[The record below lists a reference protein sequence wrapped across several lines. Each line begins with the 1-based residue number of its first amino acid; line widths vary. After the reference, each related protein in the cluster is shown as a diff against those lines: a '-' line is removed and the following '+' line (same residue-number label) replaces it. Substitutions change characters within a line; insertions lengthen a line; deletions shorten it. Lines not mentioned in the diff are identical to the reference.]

1 MARTNKRKPLAWL
14 CFASTGESHNDC
26 VNEPFQNDAGIWIG
40 FRNSPDE
47 SYKEAMTFREV
58 LAQAEQNLIKAHQ
71 AKSGSERAEW
81 LEEFPGVT
89 TKVKQD
95 IVEQLQLGKRVFE
108 KAHCQHAACKK
119 VSEPLQM
126 EWLSV
131 TYRAPEATQS
141 TQGFIAG
148 FVFNLRGQE
157 MIVICRNYHLALYR
171 FQRQD
176 GIVSPDMALGTAAD
190 EKHTKAKSLNPVAT
204 ASHENKSRRQSRRL
218 QASRSH
224 MDEGPVA
231 GSQYGAGEGPAE
243 ASPAASTTHDVDM
256 LEGSMPSTDDTGEV
270 EAEEELQ
277 SPDAST
283 THDVD
288 MLEASMPDTGNTE
301 ADEEVQSFDVFAP
314 GSTRDEYEA
323 IIVQITYTYGVRILT
338 APHVS
343 AYIGLLGEAVRQDNR
358 LALCQAFGRLQ
369 TILLRSG
376 NSAAA
381 DVLDEEYEE
390 MVSSAVLDHG
400 MEVLSTT
407 EGKAFMGNM
416 GRAMVEGRREGLCEA
431 YAALRTCMAAYG
443 RRSELE
449 DEH

>member
-1 MARTNKRKPLAWL
+1 
-14 CFASTGESHNDC
+14 
-26 VNEPFQNDAGIWIG
+26 
-40 FRNSPDE
+40 
-47 SYKEAMTFREV
+47 
-58 LAQAEQNLIKAHQ
+58 
-71 AKSGSERAEW
+71 
-81 LEEFPGVT
+81 
-89 TKVKQD
+89 
-95 IVEQLQLGKRVFE
+95 
-108 KAHCQHAACKK
+108 
-119 VSEPLQM
+119 
-126 EWLSV
+126 
-131 TYRAPEATQS
+131 
-141 TQGFIAG
+141 
-148 FVFNLRGQE
+148 
-157 MIVICRNYHLALYR
+157 
-171 FQRQD
+171 
-176 GIVSPDMALGTAAD
+176 
-190 EKHTKAKSLNPVAT
+190 
-204 ASHENKSRRQSRRL
+204 
-218 QASRSH
+218 

-256 LEGSMPSTDDTGEV
+256 LEGSMPSTDDTGEA
-270 EAEEELQ
+270 EAEEESQ
-277 SPDAST
+277 SPNAST

-288 MLEASMPDTGNTE
+288 MLEASMPDTGNME
-301 ADEEVQSFDVFAP
+301 ADEEVQSLDIFAP

-449 DEH
+449 DEY

>member
-14 CFASTGESHNDC
+14 CFASTGESHNGC

-119 VSEPLQM
+119 I
-126 EWLSV
+126 
-131 TYRAPEATQS
+131 T
-141 TQGFIAG
+141 G

-176 GIVSPDMALGTAAD
+176 GIVSPDMALGTASD

-256 LEGSMPSTDDTGEV
+256 LEGSMPSKDDTGEA

-277 SPDAST
+277 SPNAST

-301 ADEEVQSFDVFAP
+301 ADEEVQSFDIFAP
-314 GSTRDEYEA
+314 GSTRDGYEA

-343 AYIGLLGEAVRQDNR
+343 AYIGLLGEATCVVPGFWKTADNSSQIR
-358 LALCQAFGRLQ
+358 
-369 TILLRSG
+369 

-390 MVSSAVLDHG
+390 MVSSAVPDHG

>member
-81 LEEFPGVT
+81 LEEFPGIT
-89 TKVKQD
+89 
-95 IVEQLQLGKRVFE
+95 
-108 KAHCQHAACKK
+108 
-119 VSEPLQM
+119 
-126 EWLSV
+126 
-131 TYRAPEATQS
+131 
-141 TQGFIAG
+141 G

-176 GIVSPDMALGTAAD
+176 GIVSPDMALGTASD

-204 ASHENKSRRQSRRL
+204 ASHENKSRRL

-256 LEGSMPSTDDTGEV
+256 LEGSMPSKDDTGEA

-277 SPDAST
+277 SPNAST

-301 ADEEVQSFDVFAP
+301 ADEEVQSFDIFAP
-314 GSTRDEYEA
+314 GSTRDGYEA

-381 DVLDEEYEE
+381 DVLDEKYEE